1 MATEVSPGEYK
12 DVVLFLATAGIVV
25 PLFRRWNIS
34 PILGFLGAGVVLG
47 PFGLGAL
54 ADKLPWL
61 AAVTVDNPED
71 ISQLAE
77 FGVVFLL
84 FMIGLELSWERLRLM
99 RRLVFGMGGLQVL
112 ASGAAIAGGAML
124 LGQPAAAAIAIGAAL
139 ALSSTAIIMPLL
151 AERKRQHSQ
160 AGRATFA
167 VLLFQDLAVAPILIT
182 LAVLGKR
189 GEGAFS
195 AKDLLAFA
203 PAALGLLVLVVVG
216 RLALRPM
223 LRSVAKAKSE
233 EMFMAAS
240 LLVVI
245 GAGLLAA
252 LTGLSMAL
260 GAFVAGLLLAE
271 TEYRHEVERTIE
283 PFKGLLLGLFFVSI
297 GIGLDLSRLVADPL
311 PILGMAVGL
320 MLLTGTVVY
329 VLGLLFGLKSK
340 AALEAGLLLSAGG
353 EFAFVILNSAMG
365 ANVVSAEVGQ
375 TILVASTL
383 SMFAIP
389 FLGGL
394 GARLGGRP
402 AANPNNLSVEPEPA
416 ARPEGG
422 PEGATEAGQGGGR
435 EVEPAVLVVG
445 YGRVGRL
452 VGEMLG
458 RHDIPWVAVDR
469 DPRLV
474 ETGRRGGARVFFG
487 DAARP
492 EFLRLCGLET
502 ARALVI
508 TMDSPEGA
516 EAVVATAREM
526 KPGLTIVARARDA
539 RHAKRLYELGATD
552 AVPET
557 IEASL
562 QLSEAAL
569 VDIGIPM
576 GLVIASIH
584 ERRDEFRKELNRP
597 EALGGRR
604 SRLHDAGRSRRHAQ
618 PAGD

>member
-1 MATEVSPGEYK
+1 MAAEVSPGEYK
-12 DVVLFLATAGIVV
+12 DAVLFLATAGIVV

-34 PILGFLGAGVVLG
+34 PILGFLGAGIVLG
-47 PFGLGAL
+47 PFGLGAFT
-54 ADKLPWL
+54 DQFPWL
-61 AAVTVDNPED
+61 GAVTVDNPKD
-71 ISQLAE
+71 IAQLAE

-99 RRLVFGMGGLQVL
+99 RRYVFGMGGLQVAL
-112 ASGAAIAGGAML
+112 SGAAIAGAAML
-124 LGQPAAAAIAIGAAL
+124 LGQPPIAAAAIGAAL
-139 ALSSTAIIMPLL
+139 ALSSTAVVMPLL

-167 VLLFQDLAVAPILIT
+167 ILLFQDLAVAPILIT
-182 LAVLGKR
+182 LAVLGR
-189 GEGAFS
+189 QGDAAF
-195 AKDLLAFA
+195 AMKDLLAFA
-203 PAALGLLVLVVVG
+203 PAVLGLLALFVIG
-216 RLALRPM
+216 RLLLRPM

-233 EMFMAAS
+233 ELFMAAS

-252 LTGLSMAL
+252 LTGVSMAL

-297 GIGLDLSRLVADPL
+297 GIGLDLSRLIADPL

-320 MLLTGTVVY
+320 MVLTGSVVF
-329 VLGLLFGLKSK
+329 VLGRLFGLKTQV
-340 AALEAGLLLSAGG
+340 ALETALLLAAGG
-353 EFAFVILNSAMG
+353 EFAFVILDSAMG
-365 ANVVSAEVGQ
+365 AGVVGEAAGQ

-383 SMFAIP
+383 SMICIP
-389 FLGGL
+389 FLAAI

-402 AANPNNLSVEPEPA
+402 GANPEAVAVEPDN
-416 ARPEGG
+416 EG
-422 PEGATEAGQGGGR
+422 PTESG
-435 EVEPAVLVVG
+435 VLVIG
-445 YGRVGRL
+445 YGRVGKL
-452 VGEMLG
+452 VGDMLG
-458 RHDIPWVAVDR
+458 RHEIPWVGVER

-474 ETGRRGGARVFFG
+474 ESGRRAGARIFFG
-487 DAARP
+487 DASRAD
-492 EFLRLCGLET
+492 FLKHCGVDT
-502 ARALVI
+502 ARALII

-516 EAVVATAREM
+516 EAVVATVREM
-526 KPGLTIVARARDA
+526 RPDLTVVARARDA

-569 VDIGIPM
+569 VEIGIPM

-584 ERRDEFRKELNRP
+584 ERRDEFRRELNRP
-597 EALGGRR
+597 ESLGGRR
-604 SRLHDAGRSRRHAQ
+604 RMRDAR
-618 PAGD
+618 

>member
-34 PILGFLGAGVVLG
+34 PILGFLGAGIVLG
-47 PFGLGAL
+47 PFGLGAFS
-54 ADKLPWL
+54 DQFPWL
-61 AAVTVDNPED
+61 SAVTVENPKD

-99 RRLVFGMGGLQVL
+99 RRYVFGMGGLQVAL
-112 ASGAAIAGGAML
+112 SGAAIAGGAML
-124 LGQPAAAAIAIGAAL
+124 LGQPPIAAAAIGAAL
-139 ALSSTAIIMPLL
+139 ALSSTAVVMPLL

-167 VLLFQDLAVAPILIT
+167 ILLFQDLAVAPILIT
-182 LAVLGKR
+182 LAVLGR
-189 GEGAFS
+189 QGDSAFVL
-195 AKDLLAFA
+195 KDLLAFA
-203 PAALGLLVLVVVG
+203 PAVLGLLALFVIG
-216 RLALRPM
+216 RLLLRPM

-233 EMFMAAS
+233 ELFMAAS

-297 GIGLDLSRLVADPL
+297 GIGLDLSKLVADPL
-311 PILGMAVGL
+311 PILGMAFGL
-320 MLLTGTVVY
+320 MALTGTVVFG
-329 VLGLLFGLKSK
+329 LGKLFGLKTK
-340 AALEAGLLLSAGG
+340 AALEAALLLAAGG
-353 EFAFVILNSAMG
+353 EFAFVILDSAMNAG
-365 ANVVSAEVGQ
+365 VVGETAGQ

-383 SMFAIP
+383 SMICIP
-389 FLGGL
+389 FLASF

-402 AANPNNLSVEPEPA
+402 GANPGSVAVEPDA
-416 ARPEGG
+416 EG
-422 PEGATEAGQGGGR
+422 P
-435 EVEPAVLVVG
+435 VESGVLVIG

-452 VGEMLG
+452 VGDMLG
-458 RHDIPWVAVDR
+458 RHDIPWVGIDR

-474 ETGRRGGARVFFG
+474 ESGRRAGGRIFFG
-487 DAARP
+487 DASRA
-492 EFLRLCGLET
+492 EFLKHCGLDT
-502 ARALVI
+502 ARALII

-526 KPGLTIVARARDA
+526 RPDLTIVARARDA

-569 VDIGIPM
+569 VEIGIPM

-597 EALGGRR
+597 ESLGGRR
-604 SRLHDAGRSRRHAQ
+604 RMRDGR
-618 PAGD
+618 